1 VKTDIILHWPAVRG
15 IVVLVEKR
23 KYDLT
28 VILNKE
34 DDSSVKEILGNFA
47 DTFEQ
52 KDFSK
57 LKNGNFMSVYSILA
71 DASGAGKLRAA
82 LNMNDAVSRLMLI
95 KSDKRDAETERR
107 REKEWFAREG
117 KDESLTNEA
126 LQRKI
131 KEISGE

>member
-1 VKTDIILHWPAVRG
+1 MKTDIILHWPAVRG